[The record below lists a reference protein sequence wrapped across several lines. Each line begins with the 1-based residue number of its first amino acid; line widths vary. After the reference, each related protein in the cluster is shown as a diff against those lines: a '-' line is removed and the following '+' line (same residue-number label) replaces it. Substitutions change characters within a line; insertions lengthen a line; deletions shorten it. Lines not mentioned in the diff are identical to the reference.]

1 MFHHSGSDETIFAL
15 STPNGIGALGVIRL
29 CGSRAFEIC
38 DRIFVPAGGASEID
52 KFPMVRFGH
61 LVWKNEVIDELVVT
75 YFKGPKSYTGE
86 NIVEF
91 SCHGS
96 PYIIMRIMEALIEN
110 GARQA
115 KEGEFTLRAYLNG
128 KMDLSKAEAVADLIH
143 SENKASHQ
151 IAMHQLKGGFSNDLK
166 ILREKLID
174 FASLIEL
181 ELDFGEEDVEFANRN
196 HLLQLVEDAQIRI
209 KELIDSFKYGNAI
222 KKGITVTIAGAPNA
236 GKSTLLNAL
245 LNEEKAIVS
254 EIAGTTRDSIEDT
267 MTIQGI
273 KFRFI
278 DTAGIRENPDNEI
291 EKIGIER
298 THSKIKEANIIIYLC
313 DGSKINSLDDENY
326 IYREFQY
333 SNSLKH
339 DHNQVLFVINKIDRV
354 NKEINSYG
362 ENSIQISAKNKI
374 HIEELKQMVYNAS
387 GVHQIN
393 ENQTI
398 VSNIRHLEA
407 LKNSFESLNR
417 VKDGL
422 QAGISG
428 DLVALD
434 IRQCLYYLG
443 LITGEI
449 STDDLLSSIFSR
461 FCIGK

>member
-1 MFHHSGSDETIFAL
+1 
-15 STPNGIGALGVIRL
+15 
-29 CGSRAFEIC
+29 
-38 DRIFVPAGGASEID
+38 
-52 KFPMVRFGH
+52 
-61 LVWKNEVIDELVVT
+61 
-75 YFKGPKSYTGE
+75 
-86 NIVEF
+86 
-91 SCHGS
+91 
-96 PYIIMRIMEALIEN
+96 MEALIEN

-166 ILREKLID
+166 VLREKLID

-267 MTIQGI
+267 MTIEGI

-374 HIEELKQMVYNAS
+374 HIDELKQMVYNAS

-393 ENQTI
+393 ENQTV

>member
-1 MFHHSGSDETIFAL
+1 MFHHTGFDDTIFAL

-29 CGSRAFEIC
+29 CGNRAFEIC
-38 DRIFVPAGGASEID
+38 DKIFVPAGGLKAVTQ
-52 KFPMVRFGH
+52 FPAIKFGH
-61 LVWKNEVIDELVVT
+61 LMWKNEVIDELIVT

-86 NIVEF
+86 DIIEF

-96 PYIIMRIMEALIEN
+96 AYILTRVMEVLLEA

-115 KEGEFTLRAYLNG
+115 KEGEFTQRAYLNG
-128 KMDLSKAEAVADLIH
+128 KMDLSNAEAVADLIH
-143 SENKASHQ
+143 SENKAAHQ

-166 ILREKLID
+166 SLREKLID

-181 ELDFGEEDVEFANRN
+181 ELDFGEEDLEFANRD
-196 HLLQLVEDAQIRI
+196 HLLQLVNEAQIKI
-209 KELIDSFKYGNAI
+209 NALIDSFKYGNAI
-222 KKGITVTIAGAPNA
+222 KNGITVTIAGAPNA
-236 GKSTLLNAL
+236 GKSTLLNSL
-245 LNEEKAIVS
+245 LNEDKAIVS

-267 MTIQGI
+267 MTIRGI

-313 DGSKINSLDDENY
+313 DGANLSESEFDNSLN
-326 IYREFQY
+326 REYQY
-333 SNSLKH
+333 SKNFESPSNH
-339 DHNQVLFVINKIDRV
+339 VLFVINKID
-354 NKEINSYG
+354 KINREMKAYG

-374 HIEELKQMVYNAS
+374 NIEELKEKIYEAS

-398 VSNIRHLEA
+398 VSNIRHIEA
-407 LKNSFESLNR
+407 LKNAFESLNR
-417 VKDGL
+417 VTQGL

-443 LITGEI
+443 IITGEI